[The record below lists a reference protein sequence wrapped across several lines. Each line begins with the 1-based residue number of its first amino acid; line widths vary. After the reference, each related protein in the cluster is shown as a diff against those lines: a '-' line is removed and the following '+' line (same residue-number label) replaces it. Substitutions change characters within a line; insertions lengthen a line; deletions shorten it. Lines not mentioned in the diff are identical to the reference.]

1 MSTEDLQNHQ
11 KTPTHMRRTAA
22 LVTGTVVFFL
32 VLGAALFARRRRT
45 RSKARKLNVGAL
57 GGSGPHESMAA
68 TEISAPADTVW
79 MPPESGDVAETDDD
93 EPITVVVEDEEQ
105 TQRPAEPPS
114 SPSHAQTTTTTTT
127 TTDSAEL
134 LPAAAGAASPLPP
147 SLSSPENVPSPDE
160 FPVTT
165 TAAPASTSKYSHWLS
180 RDSARSNS
188 DARSS
193 APPPAY
199 DTIASAAEPT
209 AAAAALYSSSLS
221 SARAHEKMWFAR
233 APFIPREPG
242 QVACKAGD
250 AVWILERREDE
261 FTEVLVPS
269 RNEAGLVPTAILMQ
283 SKN

>member
-1 MSTEDLQNHQ
+1 MSAEDLQNHQ
-11 KTPTHMRRTAA
+11 KTPTHIRRTAA

-32 VLGAALFARRRRT
+32 VLGAALFARRRHT

-57 GGSGPHESMAA
+57 GGSGSHESMAA

-79 MPPESGDVAETDDD
+79 MPPESGDVAEADED

-105 TQRPAEPPS
+105 TQRPAEPPA
-114 SPSHAQTTTTTTT
+114 SPSHAHTTTTT
-127 TTDSAEL
+127 TTDAAEL
-134 LPAAAGAASPLPP
+134 LPVAAGAASPLPP
-147 SLSSPENVPSPDE
+147 SPSSPENVPPPDE
-160 FPVTT
+160 FPVATA
-165 TAAPASTSKYSHWLS
+165 AAPASTPKYSHWLS
-180 RDSARSNS
+180 RDSARSSS

-209 AAAAALYSSSLS
+209 AAAAALCSSSLS

-261 FTEVLVPS
+261 FTEVLVAS